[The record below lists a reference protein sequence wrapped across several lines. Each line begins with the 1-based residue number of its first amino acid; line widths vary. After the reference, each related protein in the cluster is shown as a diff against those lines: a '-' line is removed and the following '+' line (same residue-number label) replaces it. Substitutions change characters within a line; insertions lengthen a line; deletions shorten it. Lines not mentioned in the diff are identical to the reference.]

1 MYVVVNYLNEIL
13 MTNIKRYN
21 INYALSF
28 SLELHQFIIISN
40 CPPFQL
46 RRIKIFSF
54 IN

>member
-1 MYVVVNYLNEIL
+1 

-28 SLELHQFIIISN
+28 SLELHQFIVIFESLQN